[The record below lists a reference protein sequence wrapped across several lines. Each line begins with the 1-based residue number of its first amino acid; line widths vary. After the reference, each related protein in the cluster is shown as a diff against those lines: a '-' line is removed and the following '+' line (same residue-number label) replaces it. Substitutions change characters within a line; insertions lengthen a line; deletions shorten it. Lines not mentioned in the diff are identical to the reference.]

1 MKEKIKFARM
11 VSFLLALALLGSGLM
26 ARTAEAQSAVTSPE
40 KFFGFQ
46 LGSDRHI
53 ARWDKIVEYYK
64 LLAKESDKIKVVDM
78 GPATMGNPFLLVII
92 SSPNNLAKLERLREI
107 NVKISDP
114 RGLTEQEVKKLV
126 GEGKAVICQS
136 MSLHATEIGGTQ
148 MAPEL
153 AFDLLSRGDAETQRI
168 LDNVVFLLVP
178 SFNPDGAIMVADWYQ
193 KTLGTEYEGVGLPW
207 LYHKYVG
214 HDNNRDAF
222 QTNMIESQY
231 MAKILFTD
239 WIPQAYLDHHHMGSY
254 GARIYVPPYAEP
266 IRPLA
271 DPLVWR
277 EMSWYGAHIAYK
289 EEEAGLSGIINM
301 SQYSGW
307 GHFGFHWITPFHNIA
322 GMLTESASAKLAT
335 PLYIDPSQLQGGARG
350 MPTYAEQTNFP
361 DPWPGGWWRLRD
373 IVERQKVSAWALLD
387 LAARNKETVLWN
399 AYLKAKRQ
407 TERGAQGK
415 PAAYIIPAV
424 QHDPLTAVKMV
435 NKLLIQGIEI
445 KRAPKGFTTT
455 DGMIYPAGSYIVSLA
470 QPKMGLIRYLLGRT
484 FYPDNDWTRA
494 KDGSPMRPYDMA
506 TDTMFEFMGVR
517 VDPLDDVVKGDFPKL
532 AAPVSAAGKVTKGAF
547 GYMFDG
553 RLNDSFKAAS
563 LLIGKGV
570 TVRRIDKAGDGLKPG
585 DFFIAAAGQEGV
597 IAEVARQTGVDFA
610 ALKSEVKQAN
620 HEVKRMRVGMY
631 QRYSGGNM
639 DEGWTRFLLE
649 QFSLPYTTLM
659 DAEIKKGDLNVKYDV
674 IILPDDSTA
683 MITGERAA
691 PSGGERGRP
700 ISSVPPEYRSGI
712 GNEGVEAL
720 KAFVQKGGTLVTL
733 GQATGFAI
741 EKFGLPVRNALANRS
756 SKEFWCPG
764 STLKVKFE
772 NSRPLAYGMPTEGL
786 VVFMGNSPAFEII
799 PTDYNERYEAIVTY
813 ADRDLL
819 QSGWLIGEENLAK
832 KAGMI
837 AAKYGEGTVILVGF
851 RTQHRAQT
859 HGTFKL
865 LFNALIR

>member
-11 VSFLLALALLGSGLM
+11 VSVLLTLALLGAGFI
-26 ARTAEAQSAVTSPE
+26 AHPAEAQSQITSPE

-78 GPATMGNPFLLVII
+78 GPTTMGNPFLLVII
-92 SSPNNLAKLERLREI
+92 SSPTNLAKLERLREI

-114 RGLTEQEVKKLV
+114 RGLTEQDVKKMV
-126 GEGKAVICQS
+126 GEGRAVICQS

-153 AFDLLSRGDAETQRI
+153 AFDLLARGDEETQRI
-168 LDNVVFLLVP
+168 LDNVIFLLVP

-193 KTLGTEYEGVGLPW
+193 KTLGTEYEGAGLPW

-350 MPTYAEQTNFP
+350 LPTYAEQTNFP
-361 DPWPGGWWRLRD
+361 NPWPGGWWRLRD

-415 PAAYIIPAV
+415 PAAYVIPAV
-424 QHDPLTAVKMV
+424 QHDPLTAVKLV
-435 NKLLIQGIEI
+435 NKLLVQGIEV
-445 KRAPKGFTTT
+445 KQAPKGFTAA
-455 DGMIYPAGSYIVSLA
+455 DGMSYPSGSYFIPLA

-517 VDPLDDVVKGDFPKL
+517 VDALDNAVKGDFPKL
-532 AAPVSAAGKVTKGAF
+532 TAPVPAVGKVTRGAF
-547 GYMFDG
+547 GYVFDG

-563 LLIGKGV
+563 LLIDKGV
-570 TVRRIDKAGDGLKPG
+570 TVRRVDQAGDGLRPG
-585 DFFIAAAGQEGV
+585 DFYVAAGQEAV
-597 IAEVARQTGVDFA
+597 MADIARQTGVDFA

-620 HEVKRMRVGMY
+620 HEVKRMRAGMY

-700 ISSVPPEYRSGI
+700 MSSVPPEYRSGI

-720 KAFVQKGGTLVTL
+720 KAFVQKGGVLVTL

-741 EKFGLPVRNALANRS
+741 EKFGLPIRNALANMS

-764 STLKVKFE
+764 STLKVKFD
-772 NSRPLAYGMPTEGL
+772 NSRSLAYGMPSEGL
-786 VVFMGNSPAFEII
+786 VVFLGGNPAFEIT
-799 PTDYNERYEAIVTY
+799 PNDYNERYEAIVTY

-837 AAKYGEGTVILVGF
+837 AAKYGEGTVVLIGF

-859 HGTFKL
+859 HSTFKL